1 VLRSI
6 ALVAWLVAAGALA
19 QTLTRAP
26 TLLKQVDPV
35 YPAEAADAGTT
46 AAVGLEIDL
55 GPDGKVTDARVVQSG
70 GPGFDEA
77 ALAAIRQ
84 FEFTPAEVDG
94 KPAPVRLTYTL
105 NFVMAQQVVE
115 VPAPVDAG
123 VPVVNL
129 VGTLKAAGTREPV
142 AGAQVFLGEGDTTR
156 EAFSDEAGHFEFTDA
171 PAGSNALSVV
181 ATGFAKFTD
190 TAEVKP
196 GERTELVF
204 YLRSTAS
211 GLETVV
217 RGEKDRKE
225 VSQVRLSQ
233 QELRLVPGTNA
244 DAFKVVQNLPGVARS
259 PFGTGALVV
268 RGSKAWDSR
277 IYVDEVQIPQLFHF
291 AGLTATFNSA
301 TVESIGFQP
310 GNFGADYGR
319 STGGLILA
327 TVKSPSKSGV
337 HGLVDVSLFDVSAQV
352 EAPLSK
358 DWSISVAGRRG
369 LADVT
374 LPFALNT
381 FAPQLRSTVG
391 FSVAPQYWDYQ
402 LRAERKGTGK
412 NRVFVSLF
420 GSSDRWSFVQPNY
433 FLDLEPDSTLGN
445 SGQAVVYNRL
455 VVGIDHKLTDRLT
468 LVSRNSVGFDI
479 NEQLG
484 GTTDVFFRATM
495 VPIQLRERLK
505 WELPEWKLSLNLGL
519 DTLVTPLVLASQ
531 RPPVFKANQIPD
543 PYVNR
548 RLVAQDETSVYV
560 EPGLFLDATWTPV
573 ESLKVVGGVRLDTEL
588 GVMRKV
594 WVNPR
599 LTVLWSPLSFL
610 TFKGGAGLY
619 EQPPDY
625 RQGLLSPTFGN
636 PNLRAEG
643 AGHFVGGVEA
653 RLFDLVE
660 VDVQGYYKAFFNQ
673 ARQTLLNSL
682 GSDFAVPGVETRY
695 SSAGYGRSYGAEF
708 LVRIKPTKYF
718 FGWVAYSLSRFERD
732 YYGDVAFAPGPLDQ
746 PHNLIAVA
754 SVKLPFDFTFG
765 ARLRVASGP
774 LVTPVIGAVYDTNGN
789 YYFPVPGLPWSQ
801 RLPTFVQLDLRLD
814 KVFVFDAWKLTVYAD
829 VQNALNTQNPEGL
842 YYSFNYTQSAYVN
855 GIPILPS
862 VGLRGEW

>member
-1 VLRSI
+1 MLRLL
-6 ALVAWLVAAGALA
+6 ALLAWLVGAGALA

-35 YPAEAADAGTT
+35 YPAEAVDAGVT
-46 AAVGLEIDL
+46 AAVTLELDL
-55 GPDGKVTDARVVQSG
+55 GPDGKVSDARVVQSG
-70 GPGFDEA
+70 GAPFDRA
-77 ALAAIRQ
+77 ALEAIRQ

-94 KPAPVRLTYTL
+94 QPAPVRLTYTL
-105 NFVMAQQVVE
+105 NFVLAQEVVE
-115 VPAPVDAG
+115 VPQPADAG

-129 VGTLKAAGTREPV
+129 AGTLKAAGTREPI
-142 AGAQVFLGEGDTTR
+142 AGAQVFLGEGDAVQ
-156 EAFSDEAGHFEFTDA
+156 EAFSDEAGRFEFTDV
-171 PAGSNALSVV
+171 PAGAAALKVV
-181 ATGFAKFTD
+181 ATGYAPLAD
-190 TAEVKP
+190 SAEVKP
-196 GERTELVF
+196 GERTELVL
-204 YLRSTAS
+204 YLRSTTA

-244 DAFKVVQNLPGVARS
+244 DAFRVVQNLPGVARS

-301 TVESIGFQP
+301 TVDSIGFQP
-310 GNFGADYGR
+310 GNFGADFGR

-337 HGLVDVSLFDVSAQV
+337 HGLVDVNLFDVAAMV
-352 EAPLSK
+352 EAPLTK
-358 DWSISVAGRRG
+358 DWSVSVAGRRG
-369 LADVT
+369 LVDVT

-412 NRVFVSLF
+412 NRVFVSVF

-433 FLDLEPDSTLGN
+433 FLDLDPDSTLGN
-445 SGQAVVYNRL
+445 SGQAVLYNRL
-455 VVGIDHKLTDRLT
+455 VVGVDHKLGERLT
-468 LVSRNSVGFDI
+468 LISRNSVGFDV

-484 GTTDVFFRATM
+484 GTTDIFFRATM
-495 VPIQLRERLK
+495 VPVQLRERLR
-505 WELPEWKLSLNLGL
+505 WDLPEVKLALNLGL
-519 DTLVTPLVLASQ
+519 DTLITPTVLDAQ

-548 RLVAQDETSVYV
+548 RLVAQSETSVYV
-560 EPGLFLDATWTPV
+560 EPGLFIDATWTPLD
-573 ESLKVVGGVRLDTEL
+573 SLKLVGGVRVDTEL
-588 GVMRKV
+588 GVMRRV

-599 LTVLWSPLSFL
+599 LNVLWSPIDTL
-610 TFKGGAGLY
+610 TLKAGAGLY

-636 PNLRAEG
+636 PGLRPEG
-643 AGHFVGGVEA
+643 SGHFVGGVEA
-653 RLFDLVE
+653 RLFDLLE

-682 GSDFAVPGVETRY
+682 GSDFAVPGVESRY
-695 SSAGYGRSYGAEF
+695 TSQGYGRAYGAEF
-708 LVRIKPTKYF
+708 LVRIKPTKHF

-754 SVKLPFDFTFG
+754 SVKLPWDIVFG
-765 ARLRVASGP
+765 ARFRVASGP
-774 LVTPVIGAVYDTNGN
+774 LVTPVLGAVFDTNGN
-789 YYFPVPGLPWSQ
+789 YYFPVPGLPWSE

-814 KVFVFDAWKLTVYAD
+814 KTFVFDAWKLTVYAD

-842 YYSFNYTQSAYVN
+842 YYSFNYTQSAYVY
-855 GIPILPS
+855 GIPILPT